1 MAAEID
7 VAPELLEK
15 VTNAFRKGVDENKT
29 LRAAAAR
36 ITAGRGGFP
45 QAERIAQEIG
55 KELTAACERYLT
67 AESLPNG
74 RLYYNIADRVLRPNL
89 EEGYTESQYYTGQV
103 VDQVN
108 SRAGFGMR
116 ASYQELDTD
125 RIQGIID
132 AVSAKEVVEESMQY
146 LREPLINLFQ
156 SAVTGMAEHNA
167 RVAYESGLR
176 PKIIRTAEGGACKW
190 CQDLA
195 GDYSYPVTNQEVY
208 HRHEFCRC
216 TVEYYPGEKN
226 RGQKQDV
233 WTKSWSTAEQI
244 AERSTFGL

>member
-15 VTNAFRKGVDENKT
+15 VTNAFRKGVDENKNI
-29 LRAAAAR
+29 RAAAAR

-74 RLYYNIADRVLRPNL
+74 RLYYNIADRVIRPNL
-89 EEGYTESQYYTGQV
+89 EEGYMDTQMFTGQV

-108 SRAGFGMR
+108 SRAGIGMR
-116 ASYQELDTD
+116 AAYQDMDEA

-132 AVSAKEVVEESMQY
+132 AVSAQETIEEAFRY
-146 LREPLINLFQ
+146 LREPLVNLFQ

-167 RVAYESGLR
+167 RVQYDSGMA
-176 PKIIRTAEGGACKW
+176 PQIVRTAEGGACKW

-195 GDYSYPVTNQEVY
+195 GTYDYPLRNSGVVE
-208 HRHEFCRC
+208 RHEYCRC
-216 TVEYYPGEKN
+216 TIEFVPAKKRRSDEWVKN
-226 RGQKQDV
+226 WVTDEELEERG
-233 WTKSWSTAEQI
+233 I
-244 AERSTFGL
+244 FGL